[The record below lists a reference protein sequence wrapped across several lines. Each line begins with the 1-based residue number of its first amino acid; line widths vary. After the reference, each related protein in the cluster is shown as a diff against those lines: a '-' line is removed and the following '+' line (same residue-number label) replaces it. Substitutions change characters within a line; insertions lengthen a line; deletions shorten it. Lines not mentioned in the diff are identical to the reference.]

1 MMPNSWGRPP
11 RNDMWQDLQTLAVWV
26 LIIAVVG
33 YLLFPTFFKDVV
45 SRLTNPDAAQTTTLG
60 EVNLPNS
67 SGQVDPN
74 LPSGL
79 DTGLSSLGSSFLGGQ
94 GYNVSGTLYNSKP
107 EVTSGYW
114 VIYVA
119 DGKFEQ
125 FALTS
130 DTYAFLSR
138 MIESDQ
144 KALPQEKIILAANGQ
159 IRQYEVSSEIYG
171 IIANMATINARSHGS

>member
-1 MMPNSWGRPP
+1 MPSSWGRPP
-11 RNDMWQDLQTLAVWV
+11 RNDMWQDLQTLAVWI
-26 LIIAVVG
+26 LIIGVVG
-33 YLLFPTFFKDVV
+33 YLLFPNFFKDVV
-45 SRLTNPDAAQTTTLG
+45 SRLTNPEAAQTTTLG

-67 SGQVDPN
+67 SDQTNSNVI
-74 LPSGL
+74 SGFDSSL
-79 DTGLSSLGSSFLGGQ
+79 NSLGSSFLSGQ

-138 MIESDQ
+138 LIESDK
-144 KALPQEKIILAANGQ
+144 KAVPKEKIILAANGQ
-159 IRQYEVSSEIYG
+159 IRQYEVSEEIYG
-171 IIANMATINARSHGS
+171 IILNMAAIDARTKAG

>member
-1 MMPNSWGRPP
+1 MPNSWGRPP

-26 LIIAVVG
+26 LIIGVIG
-33 YLLFPTFFKDVV
+33 YLLFPNFFKDVFT
-45 SRLTNPDAAQTTTLG
+45 RLTNPDAAQTATLG

-67 SGQVDPN
+67 SGQANPN
-74 LPSGL
+74 LNSGL
-79 DTGLSSLGSSFLGGQ
+79 DTGLSALGSSFLTGQ
-94 GYNVSGTLYNSKP
+94 DYNVAGTLYNSKP

-125 FALTS
+125 FALPS

-138 MIESDQ
+138 IIESDQ
-144 KALPQEKIILAANGQ
+144 KAVPKQKIILAANGQ
-159 IRQYEVSSEIYG
+159 IRQYEVSDEIYG
-171 IIANMATINARSHGS
+171 IIVNIAAINTRTHGS